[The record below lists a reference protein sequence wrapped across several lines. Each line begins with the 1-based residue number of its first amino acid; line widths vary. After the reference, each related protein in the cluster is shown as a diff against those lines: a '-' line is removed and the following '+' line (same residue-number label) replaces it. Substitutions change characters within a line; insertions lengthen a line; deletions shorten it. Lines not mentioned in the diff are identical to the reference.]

1 MKYKFT
7 VNKTKLYKLLRENW
21 PGWYPV
27 PRFSSCCFEHLGS
40 RAFWLRSAAL
50 EVYFS
55 VVAGKAL
62 LVIDDP
68 CCGRCTVD
76 FSVPDLLDRFMIK
89 AVA

>member
-7 VNKTKLYKLLRENW
+7 VNKTKLYKLLREYW
-21 PGWYPV
+21 SGWYPL
-27 PRFSSCCFEHLGS
+27 PRFSDCYFEHLGC

-55 VVAGKAL
+55 VVAGKVL
-62 LVIDDP
+62 LDISDP
-68 CCGRCTVD
+68 VYGRSVVD
-76 FSVPDLLDRFMIK
+76 FTAEDMLDRFMIK